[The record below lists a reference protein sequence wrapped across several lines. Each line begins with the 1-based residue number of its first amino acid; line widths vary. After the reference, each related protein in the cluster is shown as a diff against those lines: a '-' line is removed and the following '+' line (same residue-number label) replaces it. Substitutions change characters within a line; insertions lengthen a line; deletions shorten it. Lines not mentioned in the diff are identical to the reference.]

1 MSLSARIVDVV
12 SFMPDRVV
20 SNGEHSHDDDE
31 LAEHAFFRGVAERR
45 FASPEYSSADL
56 GVRAVQK
63 LLDRTGMSA
72 GELDL
77 IIYSCQFNDTFW
89 PGIGSDVQ
97 GRVGAD
103 GATILQ
109 VDTSCCSWLSGLRT
123 AQAFIESG
131 QHRNIVVL
139 TVTNFVSR
147 LPEFQRS
154 TRSRVLGDGATA
166 TLLTP
171 GDPSILSGFERSHG
185 AHYGLLR
192 FEPDFV
198 DGVFRNY
205 WQRGCGPITV
215 NFTRERL
222 ELLRE
227 NALTLVP
234 EAVAH
239 ALKQAGVTAEDVSLL
254 ITHQPND
261 EYIAEWRRRCGIDRP
276 RAHDTLAKY
285 GNLFHG
291 SLPVTLADALDHG
304 LVRQGDLLAFG
315 TFSNGGDMVSAMTVR
330 WNGNPQTRMT
340 NDRRTT
346 S

>member
-1 MSLSARIVDVV
+1 MPLSARIVDVV

-20 SNGEHSHDDDE
+20 SNAEHSDGTDE
-31 LAEHAFFRGVAERR
+31 WAEHAFFRGVAERR
-45 FASPEYSSADL
+45 FASPEHTSADL
-56 GVRAVQK
+56 GVLAVQK
-63 LLDRTGMSA
+63 LLDRTGLRA

-77 IIYSCQFNDTFW
+77 IIYSCQFNDTYW
-89 PGIGSDVQ
+89 PGIGSAVQ
-97 GRVGAD
+97 GRIGAD
-103 GATILQ
+103 DATILQ
-109 VDTSCCSWLSGLRT
+109 IDTSCCSWLSGLRT
-123 AQAFIESG
+123 AAAFIESG
-131 QHRNIVVL
+131 RHRNIVVL

-171 GDPSILSGFERSHG
+171 GAASILSAHERSHG
-185 AHYGLLR
+185 ANYGLLR

-198 DGVFRNY
+198 DGTFKNY
-205 WQRGCGPITV
+205 WERGCGPITV

-222 ELLRE
+222 ESLRE

-234 EAVAH
+234 EAVAQ
-239 ALKQAGVTAEDVSLL
+239 ALKKAGVTAEDVSLL

-261 EYIAEWRRRCGIDRP
+261 EYLAEWRRRCGIDVP
-276 RAHDTLAKY
+276 RAHDTLGKY

-291 SLPVTLADALDHG
+291 SIPVTLADALDEG

-315 TFSNGGDMVSAMTVR
+315 TFSNGGDLVSAMTVR
-330 WNGNPQTRMT
+330 WNG
-340 NDRRTT
+340 RRG
-346 S
+346 